1 MFAPE
6 EWAEW
11 VEPRLAHAR
20 RLTALDMM
28 RWSWKHQRAI
38 NLVAIGGLVV
48 LLVAWPWLH

>member
-1 MFAPE
+1 
-6 EWAEW
+6 
-11 VEPRLAHAR
+11 
-20 RLTALDMM
+20 MM